1 MNNILG
7 RQIIYG
13 GKLASYDAAC
23 KRLLSNRVILAWI
36 LKSCLKEY
44 RACEISEIAERYLE
58 EGAQVGQ
65 LAIHPDER
73 SVGQQIRGTAGED
86 VSIGEGTVSFDIRF
100 CAWTPGER
108 SVRGKRLIIDIEAQK
123 NFYPGYPIIMRG
135 VYYGCRMISSQ
146 HGVEFTDSQ
155 YGNIKKVYS
164 IWICMKPPK
173 KRRGTINR
181 YCMQEEKLEGNAGEA
196 KENYDLLEVIMIC
209 LGEEESSTGILRLL
223 EVLLSSV
230 RSAAEKIRILQEEFQ
245 IATTGELEQEVRDMC
260 NLSEGVLEQGIEIGL
275 ERGKREGHIDGIF
288 TSLKNLM
295 ESMNWS
301 AGQAMDALKIPKE
314 ERERY
319 GRLLR

>member
-58 EGAQVGQ
+58 E
-65 LAIHPDER
+65 
-73 SVGQQIRGTAGED
+73 
-86 VSIGEGTVSFDIRF
+86 
-100 CAWTPGER
+100 
-108 SVRGKRLIIDIEAQK
+108 
-123 NFYPGYPIIMRG
+123 
-135 VYYGCRMISSQ
+135 
-146 HGVEFTDSQ
+146 
-155 YGNIKKVYS
+155 
-164 IWICMKPPK
+164 
-173 KRRGTINR
+173 
-181 YCMQEEKLEGNAGEA
+181 
-196 KENYDLLEVIMIC
+196 
-209 LGEEESSTGILRLL
+209 
-223 EVLLSSV
+223 
-230 RSAAEKIRILQEEFQ
+230 EFQ

-275 ERGKREGHIDGIF
+275 EQGKIEGKREGIINGIVM
-288 TSLKNLM
+288 SLKNLM

>member
-58 EGAQVGQ
+58 
-65 LAIHPDER
+65 
-73 SVGQQIRGTAGED
+73 
-86 VSIGEGTVSFDIRF
+86 
-100 CAWTPGER
+100 
-108 SVRGKRLIIDIEAQK
+108 
-123 NFYPGYPIIMRG
+123 
-135 VYYGCRMISSQ
+135 
-146 HGVEFTDSQ
+146 
-155 YGNIKKVYS
+155 
-164 IWICMKPPK
+164 
-173 KRRGTINR
+173 
-181 YCMQEEKLEGNAGEA
+181 
-196 KENYDLLEVIMIC
+196 
-209 LGEEESSTGILRLL
+209 
-223 EVLLSSV
+223 
-230 RSAAEKIRILQEEFQ
+230 EEFQ

>member
-7 RQIIYG
+7 KQIIYG
-13 GKLASYDAAC
+13 GELASYDAAC

-36 LKSCLKEY
+36 LKSCL
-44 RACEISEIAERYLE
+44 
-58 EGAQVGQ
+58 
-65 LAIHPDER
+65 
-73 SVGQQIRGTAGED
+73 
-86 VSIGEGTVSFDIRF
+86 
-100 CAWTPGER
+100 
-108 SVRGKRLIIDIEAQK
+108 IDIEAQK

-135 VYYGCRMISSQ
+135 MYYGCRMISSQ

-181 YCMQEEKLEGNAGEA
+181 YRM
-196 KENYDLLEVIMIC
+196 
-209 LGEEESSTGILRLL
+209 
-223 EVLLSSV
+223 
-230 RSAAEKIRILQEEFQ
+230 QEEFQ
-245 IATTGELEQEVRDMC
+245 IVTTGELEQEVRDMC

>member
-13 GKLASYDAAC
+13 GKPASYDAAC

-58 EGAQVGQ
+58 E
-65 LAIHPDER
+65 
-73 SVGQQIRGTAGED
+73 
-86 VSIGEGTVSFDIRF
+86 
-100 CAWTPGER
+100 
-108 SVRGKRLIIDIEAQK
+108 
-123 NFYPGYPIIMRG
+123 
-135 VYYGCRMISSQ
+135 
-146 HGVEFTDSQ
+146 
-155 YGNIKKVYS
+155 
-164 IWICMKPPK
+164 
-173 KRRGTINR
+173 
-181 YCMQEEKLEGNAGEA
+181 
-196 KENYDLLEVIMIC
+196 
-209 LGEEESSTGILRLL
+209 
-223 EVLLSSV
+223 
-230 RSAAEKIRILQEEFQ
+230 EFQ

-275 ERGKREGHIDGIF
+275 EQGKIEGKREGIINGIVM
-288 TSLKNLM
+288 SLKNLM